1 MGVIFYLKLVHLRF
15 RNYSILFYLYS
26 DSTVSKKSDYSPILP
41 FKMTSTK
48 NVRLLFGSL
57 MAREVKIFIFAYLAI
72 KLPSNA
78 HIVYRNIMIRLKK
91 KYPFTAFGKFQLTG
105 QFIPKLCSPFHLKLF
120 LRTKI
125 EKIFFACCFLLYIM
139 QELFQISI
147 KLILFWEFF
156 YCYRFLSE
164 KVLLQR

>member
-1 MGVIFYLKLVHLRF
+1 MTEFWLLPKVFLGELKVSIFRDWLSRILDPIHVWAKMAFRYHLRIITKNKIMGVIFYLKLVHLRF

-48 NVRLLFGSL
+48 NVRVLFGSL

-91 KYPFTAFGKFQLTG
+91 KYSFN
-105 QFIPKLCSPFHLKLF
+105 
-120 LRTKI
+120 
-125 EKIFFACCFLLYIM
+125 
-139 QELFQISI
+139 
-147 KLILFWEFF
+147 
-156 YCYRFLSE
+156 
-164 KVLLQR
+164 